1 MSAGRRSLADILVWK
16 GLTRGKA
23 EDAVTAIIDG
33 LHAALASGR
42 PASIRGFGSFHFRES
57 RRSLMWDPRTGK
69 RKRLSGGRL
78 LRFRP
83 ADSFLAGAGEDS

>member
-1 MSAGRRSLADILVWK
+1 MSAGRKSLADALVRK

-23 EDAVTAIIDG
+23 EEAVTAIMEG

-42 PASIRGFGSFHFRES
+42 PALIRGFGSFHFRES
-57 RRSLMWDPRTGK
+57 RRTLMWDPRTGG
-69 RKRLSGGRL
+69 RRNLDGGKL

-83 ADSFLAGAGEDS
+83 SRSFLADGRGGN